1 MSVWPFLLGE
11 PLRTRRERQMANL
24 PPLTDDELRHL
35 PDADLS
41 RQGRF
46 QRALNSRHRKASPAR
61 RGVGARLSVETAP
74 ASATV
79 PGRMSG
85 RAA

>member
-1 MSVWPFLLGE
+1 MTVWPFLLGE
-11 PLRTRRERQMANL
+11 PLRTKRERQMSGL
-24 PPLTDDELRHL
+24 PPLTEDELRFF
-35 PDADLS
+35 PEADLS

-46 QRALNSRHRKASPAR
+46 ERALNRRHPRPPAR
-61 RGVGARLSVETAP
+61 RGDGALLPVETAP

-79 PGRMSG
+79 PARISG

>member
-1 MSVWPFLLGE
+1 MTCWPFLLGE
-11 PLRTRRERQMANL
+11 PLRTKRERQMNGQ
-24 PPLTDDELRHL
+24 PPLTEDELRFF

-46 QRALNSRHRKASPAR
+46 ERALNRRHPRPPAR
-61 RGVGARLSVETAP
+61 RGVGAHPPDETAP

-79 PGRMSG
+79 PARISG